1 MRSVKV
7 CLACIVSVLALLS
20 VAAVLPD
27 GSDAAPSVSGQSIV
41 AYTEA
46 SENYLYLAY
55 IEDTLPDK
63 VDPSRYVRHDGLWY
77 NVDGASSAN
86 GSYLTY
92 GDLAPEM
99 SVAEMRADL
108 TARYGATF
116 TLVQVSLTVASDCN
130 VEYNIVKDET
140 TYVPTSFAAKAEV
153 EGFDVQSFKYVKTY
167 VLGTD
172 FTPADSVGTYT
183 LNVKCDGSSL
193 ESVSTQNGTQTV
205 TVTGYVKDLS
215 ERPISDALVYYN
227 KSDNVESHTST
238 DAAGKY
244 TIVISKGDLVKVTS
258 AARSSYTFLFD
269 PINTGNITSDAVL
282 PDIHSRERTVQVHV
296 TDQTG
301 THPAAD
307 VRVTAEWHVQ
317 THDAVT
323 DQYSLTKTTAGS
335 AYTDEAG
342 NALIICK
349 DPSAEKYGPL
359 IYAST
364 QTNGYD
370 FDLDGDQ
377 ASPSAT
383 EFNFLR
389 KDQPGSFL
397 TADGNDYAN
406 LADYSAV
413 TNLKAEE
420 SCIVVTVRG
429 LQEGLEGGAPI
440 PEITI
445 GADWYYQVDEGGS
458 YTYSKTPTTAF
469 HNMVRGSAFAVAA
482 SGADGKVLVAY
493 TLPTW
498 DSDPALSAYLYI
510 YAVTTSGV
518 FAFSVPDLGVGG
530 TTSFPDVVSAYGG
543 AVALPSGSVAATEI
557 LSDDVAFKVS
567 GTISGTLPPSASDVV
582 IAYSLY
588 KNVDSLFSG
597 NATLDM
603 SSSPATFSYTVKKG
617 LFSRI
622 DLAVITGYVFAEP
635 SRTMPTATGDQA
647 FSTECSAVSY
657 TPVAR
662 AAPVLLE
669 TYTVDGLAAGTAVQF
684 KCDIS
689 GTAHT
694 FEKTAT
700 GTSLTFPLNGVVG
713 AKIVSVS
720 VSGEGLYVPAF
731 TGTTVTVA
739 AMTTLTVVCF
749 SEDGVTEPTTEN
761 VVKEASVRAIVDG
774 KAYTATTS
782 SAGTATLSVPSG
794 YPVEYKFVSG
804 TQEYTVTA
812 TAMASGP
819 FAGMNAIN
827 LTEVVTPDVSTVIH
841 LIERHVSYSSL
852 YNTSPAQATVLSSQT
867 TERETGTA
875 VKYTAPNLDGF
886 KFSGWFLGA
895 ECLSE
900 SATVTI
906 DIKESLDGQTLSAV
920 YSPVPEAVPD
930 KGVDPM
936 VLMIGLVAI
945 MIAIMCFAYVL
956 LNNRGY

>member
-27 GSDAAPSVSGQSIV
+27 GSDAAPSVSGQSILS
-41 AYTEA
+41 YTEG

-55 IEDTLPDK
+55 VEDTLPEK
-63 VDPSRYVRHDGLWY
+63 VDASKYVRHDGFWY
-77 NVDGASSAN
+77 NVDGSSSGN
-86 GSYLTY
+86 GTYLTY
-92 GDLAPEM
+92 GELAPEM
-99 SVAEMRADL
+99 SLSEMKADL

-116 TLVQVSLTVASDCN
+116 TVVQVSMTVASDCN
-130 VEYNIVKDET
+130 VEYNIVKDDA
-140 TYVPTSFAAKAEV
+140 TYVPTSFVAKAEV
-153 EGFDVQSFKYVKTY
+153 EGFEVQSFKYVKTY

-172 FTPADSVGTYT
+172 FTPADYIGLYT
-183 LNVKCDGSSL
+183 LNVKCNGSSL
-193 ESVSTQNGTQTV
+193 EPVSTQNGFQTV

-215 ERPISDALVYYN
+215 ERPIADAIVYYN
-227 KSDNVESHTST
+227 KSDNVESRTST
-238 DAAGKY
+238 DATGKY

-258 AARSSYTFLFD
+258 VSKSGYSFIFD
-269 PINTGNITSDAVL
+269 PITTGNILSDTAL
-282 PDIHSRERTVQVHV
+282 PDIHSKERSVQVHV

-301 THPAAD
+301 TYPVAD

-317 THDAVT
+317 SIDP
-323 DQYSLTKTTAGS
+323 LTGKYVLEKITGGY
-335 AYTDEAG
+335 AYTDEVG
-342 NALIICK
+342 NALIICR
-349 DPSAEKYGPL
+349 DPAVDTYALL

-364 QTNGYD
+364 QTNGFA

-377 ASPSAT
+377 TSPSDT

-389 KDQPGSFL
+389 KDQSGSFL

-445 GADWYYQVDEGGS
+445 GADWYYQVHTGGA
-458 YTYSKTPTTAF
+458 YIYSKDPTPDF
-469 HNMVRGSAFAVAA
+469 HNMVRGSAFAVAP

-498 DSDPALSAYLYI
+498 DTDSALTAYLYI
-510 YAVTTSGV
+510 YTVTTTSV
-518 FAFSVPDLGVGG
+518 FAFSVPVLGEGG

-557 LSDDVAFKVS
+557 LSDDVTFTVS
-567 GTISGTLPPSASDVV
+567 GEISGTLPPSANDVV

-588 KNVDSLFSG
+588 KNVESLYSG
-597 NATLDM
+597 SATLDM

-622 DLAVITGYVFAEP
+622 DLAVIAGYTFAEP
-635 SRTMPTATGDQA
+635 SKVMPTAIGDQA

-669 TYTVDGLAAGTAVQF
+669 TYTVNGLTTGTVVQF

-689 GTAHT
+689 GTTYT
-694 FEKTAT
+694 FEKTAA
-700 GTSLTFPLNGVVG
+700 GTSLSFPLNGVSG

-720 VSGEGLYVPAF
+720 VSGNGLYVPAF
-731 TGTTVTVA
+731 TGNSVTVVTMA
-739 AMTTLTVVCF
+739 PVTVVCF
-749 SEDGVTEPTTEN
+749 SETGATGPTTEN
-761 VVKEASVRAIVDG
+761 VVKEASVKAIVDG

-782 SAGTATLSVPSG
+782 AAGTATLSIPSG
-794 YPVEYKFVSG
+794 YPVEYKFISG

-812 TAMASGP
+812 TAMTSGP

-827 LTEVVTPDVSTVIH
+827 LTEVVAPDVSTVIH

-852 YNTSPAQATVLSSQT
+852 YNASPAQATVLSSQT
-867 TERETGTA
+867 TERETGTS
-875 VKYTAPNLDGF
+875 VKYTAPSLDGF
-886 KFSGWFLGA
+886 RFSGWFLGA

-900 SATVTI
+900 SATLTL

-920 YSPVPEAVPD
+920 YSPVPETVPD